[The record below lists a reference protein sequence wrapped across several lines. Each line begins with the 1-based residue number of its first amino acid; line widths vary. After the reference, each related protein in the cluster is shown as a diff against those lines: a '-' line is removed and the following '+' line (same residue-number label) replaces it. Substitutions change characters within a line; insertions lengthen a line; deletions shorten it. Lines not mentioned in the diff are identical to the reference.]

1 MMLLI
6 ELTLWIFL
14 SGAICTLNS
23 PAAEIVF
30 MFIGMGTVW
39 YLFTKGG
46 EK

>member
-6 ELTLWIFL
+6 ELTLWVFL
-14 SGAICTLNS
+14 SGAM
-23 PAAEIVF
+23 IVF

-46 EK
+46 GK